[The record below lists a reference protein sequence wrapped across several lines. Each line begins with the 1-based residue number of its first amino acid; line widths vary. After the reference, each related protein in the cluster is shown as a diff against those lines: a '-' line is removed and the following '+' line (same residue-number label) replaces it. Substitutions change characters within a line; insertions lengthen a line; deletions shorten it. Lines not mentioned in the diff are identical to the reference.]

1 MFADAVGREFDKI
14 ATAKKKAALLRGI
27 KPKETVHPKQA
38 KATWEKLIELSNMGA
53 WSDAEFSEAYAEKWG
68 MPALTEEQA
77 KAIEAFAK
85 LVQETPEGYKKF
97 ERTQDMLAYIAKLN
111 GMDIGEVGM
120 ALWYAS
126 ILSGPR
132 TQFKNVFAN
141 MTNTLFEFVVSA
153 RRPQFIKA
161 LIYGLGTGWGHGA
174 REAMHIL
181 HSGYSP
187 IRMGKIEVPMVL
199 EQWTFTGKY
208 NPARIFNLGKYVAR
222 VMMAADA
229 FSYHGLKEMRAWE
242 LAMLEAR
249 KADVKAQHPNKKQW
263 AIATELLY
271 RTSERKAEAMEKTK
285 AEGIEVKSNE
295 YWRRVWE
302 IMEKS
307 RPLQVEEETN
317 HFASRGTFNH
327 APEGTM
333 GLLTDAI
340 SHFTQ
345 NVAKISFRVPFTQ
358 KDVTI
363 RPLKFVIPF
372 TRIISNVAN
381 TAIDYT
387 PYGFIRAKSGGIGF
401 VTYEDSPKT
410 AKYRREYTPDEKGR
424 EYAKATIGLVA
435 MTALYM
441 MSGDSDDDDRE
452 PIITITSNGTGDYR
466 KNYEL
471 KEKGWQAYSI
481 KIRGTD
487 RWFSYQ
493 YTPLFLALAPI
504 GYLRD
509 MEKYHKEDADAMK
522 WNDTFEAIISQTM
535 SAMSDMSWMASAAGL
550 MEALS
555 SSDIKTFDRWW
566 QNMATSTGKSVIYP
580 KLAEQIVQMI
590 DNAFENPR
598 KDATGIVGKMM
609 KDIPIVRH
617 GYNDMLNAVGEP
629 IQYDPYMMIERE
641 TTDPFWNYVVKH
653 NAWIG
658 KPTQKAT
665 VIYDGE
671 VERGLTDD
679 EYYQYIK
686 LSGTAIKDRIMNEVM
701 PLELDD
707 EEIKR
712 AVDSIKSEERTK
724 AREMISGWSELRVS
738 NPDVW
743 NFLSKNN
750 ILPARGN
757 VKIGDRSIKDNKE
770 LAEFF
775 ASAEKKY
782 PEILKLNM
790 DSGDSFAKTLTEA
803 EAKRWRVI
811 AEGAWK
817 GAVAQTKVEWAKKAD
832 KED

>member
-1 MFADAVGREFDKI
+1 
-14 ATAKKKAALLRGI
+14 
-27 KPKETVHPKQA
+27 
-38 KATWEKLIELSNMGA
+38 
-53 WSDAEFSEAYAEKWG
+53 
-68 MPALTEEQA
+68 
-77 KAIEAFAK
+77 
-85 LVQETPEGYKKF
+85 
-97 ERTQDMLAYIAKLN
+97 
-111 GMDIGEVGM
+111 
-120 ALWYAS
+120 
-126 ILSGPR
+126 
-132 TQFKNVFAN
+132 
-141 MTNTLFEFVVSA
+141 
-153 RRPQFIKA
+153 
-161 LIYGLGTGWGHGA
+161 
-174 REAMHIL
+174 
-181 HSGYSP
+181 
-187 IRMGKIEVPMVL
+187 
-199 EQWTFTGKY
+199 
-208 NPARIFNLGKYVAR
+208 
-222 VMMAADA
+222 
-229 FSYHGLKEMRAWE
+229 
-242 LAMLEAR
+242 
-249 KADVKAQHPNKKQW
+249 
-263 AIATELLY
+263 
-271 RTSERKAEAMEKTK
+271 
-285 AEGIEVKSNE
+285 
-295 YWRRVWE
+295 
-302 IMEKS
+302 
-307 RPLQVEEETN
+307 
-317 HFASRGTFNH
+317 
-327 APEGTM
+327 
-333 GLLTDAI
+333 
-340 SHFTQ
+340 
-345 NVAKISFRVPFTQ
+345 
-358 KDVTI
+358 
-363 RPLKFVIPF
+363 
-372 TRIISNVAN
+372 
-381 TAIDYT
+381 
-387 PYGFIRAKSGGIGF
+387 
-401 VTYEDSPKT
+401 
-410 AKYRREYTPDEKGR
+410 
-424 EYAKATIGLVA
+424 
-435 MTALYM
+435 
-441 MSGDSDDDDRE
+441 
-452 PIITITSNGTGDYR
+452 
-466 KNYEL
+466 
-471 KEKGWQAYSI
+471 
-481 KIRGTD
+481 
-487 RWFSYQ
+487 
-493 YTPLFLALAPI
+493 
-504 GYLRD
+504 
-509 MEKYHKEDADAMK
+509 
-522 WNDTFEAIISQTM
+522 M

-566 QNMATSTGKSVIYP
+566 QNMAASTGKSVIYP

-743 NFLSKNN
+743 NFLSKND
-750 ILPARGN
+750 ILPTRGN